1 MGAYMNVVIHKRIGW
16 GDFWVATIL
25 GKYEDTILYARSR
38 AELITKLETL
48 DHA

>member
-1 MGAYMNVVIHKRIGW
+1 MNVIIHKRIGW
-16 GDFWVATIL
+16 GAYWEATIL
-25 GKYEDTILYARSR
+25 GKDDNTTIFARSR